1 MKTKVIYTK
10 FALKSFKIIS
20 FCCAILLL
28 FSISHKIIIDRL
40 PLIQTSEKLSL
51 YNLFY
56 IIYNIIVFL
65 LCIFLFFFP
74 QKFGITSLIAFIYA
88 FTNIPFEQEN
98 YMGIMMYFLGV
109 ALLFVRGLMKKHT
122 KVKLII
128 RTVLLTKKKNLI
140 LLLITA

>member
-1 MKTKVIYTK
+1 M
-10 FALKSFKIIS
+10 
-20 FCCAILLL
+20 
-28 FSISHKIIIDRL
+28 
-40 PLIQTSEKLSL
+40 
-51 YNLFY
+51 
-56 IIYNIIVFL
+56 
-65 LCIFLFFFP
+65 
-74 QKFGITSLIAFIYA
+74 KFGITSLISFCYSAMI
-88 FTNIPFEQEN
+88 IPFEQEN